1 MISPVHPPPTA
12 KLPLSNRLQHLQ
24 RRLHLLLASL
34 LIITLIIIAILV
46 VYFWLNPGEYGLLL
60 GGGIILLGILAA
72 WLIGWSLKHYF
83 IQPLEECQTELVW
96 IEQNFIN
103 PAVEMLEGRGQ
114 ARDQTPNR
122 SSQPEVNESLTALND
137 TPEPRR
143 PQLNERQYAE
153 EQSNESE
160 ERFRQLAE
168 VSPDSIVIHHQ
179 GKILFINP
187 PGAKLLGAS
196 SPLQLIGQSITQ
208 FIRPNHSQNSNQSPQ
223 LEKVHE
229 KSSPVEQKFIR
240 LDGTEIEVEVL
251 ETPFIYQNKLAVQL
265 VARDISAH
273 KRTGTEILQRNHEL
287 TTLQTAGMTITSSRD
302 LRHVLDTVTYEM
314 TKLLGVETCT
324 LSEWNQAEYN
334 ISSMARYGP
343 AGWWDSKSPAKVQRL
358 MEFPV
363 TREVLEEQIC
373 EQMTLDQPNIDP
385 AEFAYMTQANLKTRM
400 LLPMIFKGQ
409 VLGLVELGDSRT
421 ERIFTRQEIS
431 LAQLL
436 ANQAAGAIENARLF
450 ERLEEERSLLAQR
463 VQERTAELSRAN
475 AELAKAARL
484 KDEFLAGMS
493 HELRTPLNSILGFA
507 EILQNGTFGPLNER
521 QLKFAKNI
529 EESGAHLLA
538 VINDI
543 LDLSKVE
550 AGKMELEIG
559 PVSIEAVCEA
569 SLRMIRQLAL
579 KKQLQVAE
587 TVIDQVAEIHADER
601 RLKQMLVN
609 LLSNAVKFTP
619 EGGQIGLE
627 VRGDEA
633 EQVVH
638 FTVWDTGIGIAP
650 NDLKRLFQ
658 PFVQLDSR
666 LSRQYSG
673 TGLGLSLVFRM
684 AELHGGSVSVESE
697 VNQGSRFTFSLPW
710 TKLVRGANS
719 AEEASPETSLTRL
732 ALAQNGQP
740 YRILLADDNEDN
752 IGLFQDYL
760 QAIGFQVI
768 VVRNGKEAIERI
780 QEEQPHLILMDIQ
793 MPVMDGLEATRR
805 LRADAML
812 APIPIIAVTS
822 LAMPG
827 DRERCLEAGANDY
840 LSKPVHLDK
849 LVKTIKAQLR
859 GDFV

>member
-1 MISPVHPPPTA
+1 MISPIPPPPA
-12 KLPLSNRLQHLQ
+12 KLPLSTRLQHLQ
-24 RRLHLLLASL
+24 RRLRLLLSAL
-34 LIITLIIIAILV
+34 LIIPLIIIGITLI
-46 VYFWLNPGEYGLLL
+46 YFWLNPGEFGLLQT
-60 GGGIILLGILAA
+60 GGIILLAILAA
-72 WLIGWSLKHYF
+72 WLTGWSLKCYF
-83 IQPLEECQTELVW
+83 VRPLEEYQAELAWMEQSPTDPAAEICAGRKQT
-96 IEQNFIN
+96 
-103 PAVEMLEGRGQ
+103 
-114 ARDQTPNR
+114 RDQMLDQ
-122 SSQPEVNESLTALND
+122 SSQPEVDESLTGLND
-137 TPEPRR
+137 TPEPGR
-143 PQLNERQYAE
+143 PHLDERQGAE
-153 EQSNESE
+153 LQLNESE
-160 ERFRQLAE
+160 EFYRQWAE
-168 VSPDSIVIHHQ
+168 ASPNSIAIHHQ
-179 GKILFINP
+179 GKILFVNP
-187 PGAKLLGAS
+187 AGAKLLGAS
-196 SPLQLIGQSITQ
+196 SPTPLIGQSIAQ
-208 FIRPNHSQNSNQSPQ
+208 FIQPHPRQNSKQSPP
-223 LEKVHE
+223 LEKAHE
-229 KSSPVEQKFIR
+229 KSSLTEQKFIR
-240 LDGTEIEVEVL
+240 LDGTEIEVEAL
-251 ETPFIYQNKLAVQL
+251 ETPFIYQGKLAVQL
-265 VARDISAH
+265 VARDLTAH
-273 KRTGTEILQRNHEL
+273 NRTRAEILQRNHEL
-287 TTLQTAGMTITSSRD
+287 TTLQAAGITITSSLD

-314 TKLLGVETCT
+314 TKLLGVETCI
-324 LSEWNQAEYN
+324 LSEWNPVEQT
-334 ISSMARYGP
+334 ISGMAGYDP
-343 AGWWDSKSPAKVQRL
+343 AGWWDSKSPAEIRL
-358 MEFPV
+358 AEYPV

-373 EQMTLDQPNIDP
+373 EQMTLNQPNIDP
-385 AEFAYMTQANLKTRM
+385 AEFAYMRGANLKTRM

-409 VLGLVELGDSRT
+409 VLGLVELADSRV

-450 ERLEEERSLLAQR
+450 ERLEEERGLLAQR

-550 AGKMELEIG
+550 AGKMELEIT

-587 TVIDQVAEIHADER
+587 TVIDQVAEIQADER

-619 EGGQIGLE
+619 EGGQVGLE

-650 NDLKRLFQ
+650 EDLKRLFK

-684 AELHGGSVSVESE
+684 AELHGGSVSLESQ

-710 TKLVRGANS
+710 TKPVR
-719 AEEASPETSLTRL
+719 ETSSTEEVNPEINLAEL
-732 ALAQNGQP
+732 ALAPNGQP

-752 IGLFQDYL
+752 ISLFQDYL
-760 QAIGFQVI
+760 QAVGFQVT
-768 VVRNGKEAIERI
+768 VVRNGKEAIERT
-780 QEEQPHLILMDIQ
+780 QEEQPNLILMDIQ
-793 MPVMDGLEATRR
+793 MPVMDGLEATRH
-805 LRADAML
+805 LRADGTL
-812 APIPIIAVTS
+812 TPIPIIAVTS

-840 LSKPVHLDK
+840 LSKPVHLEK